1 MVTTFIAVYRGD
13 TVAGARIV
21 ALTAD
26 PEIVRD
32 LAARL
37 LASPPR
43 RHNEPNSEERRRMI
57 RVVEDEG
64 QEGARTEE
72 PS

>member
-1 MVTTFIAVYRGD
+1 MTTFIAVYRGD

-26 PEIVRD
+26 PEVVRD

-37 LASPPR
+37 LASPPG
-43 RHNEPNSEERRRMI
+43 RHCEPDTEERRRVMRI
-57 RVVEDEG
+57 VEGEG
-64 QEGARTEE
+64 RERTRTEE

>member
-1 MVTTFIAVYRGD
+1 MTTFIAVYRGD

-21 ALTAD
+21 ALSAD

-37 LASPPR
+37 LESSPGR
-43 RHNEPNSEERRRMI
+43 YEEPESVDKDERRTM
-57 RVVEDEG
+57 RVVKE
-64 QEGARTEE
+64 
-72 PS
+72 

>member
-1 MVTTFIAVYRGD
+1 MTTFIAVYRGD

-26 PEIVRD
+26 PEIVRE

-37 LASPPR
+37 LVSPPH
-43 RHNEPNSEERRRMI
+43 RHGVPDSEERRRMM
-57 RVVEDEG
+57 RVMEGEG
-64 QEGARTEE
+64 QEDKSQE

>member
-1 MVTTFIAVYRGD
+1 MTTFIAVYRGD

-21 ALTAD
+21 ALSAD

-37 LASPPR
+37 LESSPDRYEEPESVDSDKR
-43 RHNEPNSEERRRMI
+43 RSM
-57 RVVEDEG
+57 RVVKE
-64 QEGARTEE
+64 
-72 PS
+72 